1 MSLLKVVHNWAMEY
15 QKKAE
20 RPVSP
25 YALCESCAKHGTV
38 LCPNSS
44 LCFALESKP
53 YYQAKR

>member
-1 MSLLKVVHNWAMEY
+1 MLKQNVAVWLK
-15 QKKAE
+15 QRKKKTD

-44 LCFALESKP
+44 LCFALDSKP
-53 YYQAKR
+53 HYEKK